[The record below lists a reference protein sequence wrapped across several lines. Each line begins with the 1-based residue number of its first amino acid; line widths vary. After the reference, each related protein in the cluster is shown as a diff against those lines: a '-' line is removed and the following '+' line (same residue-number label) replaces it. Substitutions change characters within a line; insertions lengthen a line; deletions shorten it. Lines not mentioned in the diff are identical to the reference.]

1 MKIERSFEFLPM
13 TDGNAKSF
21 VHSFVR
27 CLIRHRW
34 FFLSSGICTIA
45 FVWLITDGSF
55 RLIYRERFGDFYDF
69 QARSLLAGRLDVPPA
84 VLSGE
89 GFYFGG
95 KCYGYFGICP
105 AVLRLPFVALGIG
118 FGKLS
123 RAFMTIYF
131 MGALFA
137 SYLIFIQ
144 LRAVLDRQSKPPSST
159 ATLLLIV
166 NVGAGSTLLFLAS
179 RAYVY
184 HEAILAGAAFALG
197 STYFT
202 LRYLSRPCFRS
213 AGGALALGVCA
224 VHCRPTSGLF
234 ALSFLGACALITML
248 CNRQS
253 LKRTAKSNLA
263 VALLSVIGFLSFN
276 GISYLKFHTFD
287 GMPLRYNIQF
297 LENPG
302 RIGRI
307 NGEELH
313 AGNIRLNA
321 DAYFGT
327 FTGVF
332 TRHFP
337 FIRDQGVVIDKYP
350 GTVYDL
356 NEPIL
361 AIPYSMPGLAL
372 LSLMGVALG
381 AFTEQYFRRALIAL
395 GVAFVPMALVLFMAV
410 VSSQR
415 YTGDFVPA
423 LVIAASIGLALSDTR
438 TWRVWL
444 QMSAMPF
451 ALASVFVTFALALRY
466 QGEEVWGVPDSAKS
480 HYRQIKHWFD
490 ERM

>member
-1 MKIERSFEFLPM
+1 MVKAWLKDLVGRL
-13 TDGNAKSF
+13 TG
-21 VHSFVR
+21 SFVR
-27 CLIRHRW
+27 FFIRHRC
-34 FFLSSGICTIA
+34 FFLSSGICIIA

-55 RLIYRERFGDFYDF
+55 TLIYRERFGDFYDF

-84 VLSGE
+84 ALSGE

-123 RAFMTIYF
+123 RALMMIYF
-131 MGALFA
+131 MGALLA
-137 SYLIFIQ
+137 SYLIFTQ
-144 LRAVLDRQSKPPSST
+144 LRAAADKHSKPPSNA

-179 RAYVY
+179 RAFVY

-202 LRYLSRPCFRS
+202 LRYLAQPGFGSA
-213 AGGALALGVCA
+213 AGGLALGVCA
-224 VHCRPTSGLF
+224 AHCRPTSGLF
-234 ALSFLGACALITML
+234 ALSFLAACALITIL
-248 CNRQS
+248 SSRQS
-253 LKRTAKSNLA
+253 LKRAAKSNLP
-263 VALLSVIGFLSFN
+263 VALLSAIGFLTFN

-287 GMPLRYNIQF
+287 GMPLRYNVQF
-297 LENPG
+297 LENPS
-302 RIGRI
+302 RLVRI

-313 AGNIRLNA
+313 AGNILPNA

-337 FIRDQGVVIDKYP
+337 YIRDQGVVTDKYP
-350 GTVYDL
+350 GTVYDM

-361 AIPYSMPGLAL
+361 AVPYCMPGLAL
-372 LSLMGVALG
+372 LSLIGVALG
-381 AFTEQYFRRALIAL
+381 AFKEPYFRRALIAL
-395 GVAFVPMALVLFMAV
+395 AMAFVPMALVLFMAV

-415 YTGDFVPA
+415 YTADFVPA
-423 LVIAASIGLALSDTR
+423 LVIATSIGLAVSDFGTR
-438 TWRVWL
+438 RAWL
-444 QMSAMPF
+444 LMSTMPF
-451 ALASVFVTFALALRY
+451 AFASVIVTFALALHY

-480 HYRQIKHWFD
+480 HYRHIKHWFD
-490 ERM
+490 ERISGSS

>member
-1 MKIERSFEFLPM
+1 
-13 TDGNAKSF
+13 
-21 VHSFVR
+21 
-27 CLIRHRW
+27 
-34 FFLSSGICTIA
+34 
-45 FVWLITDGSF
+45 
-55 RLIYRERFGDFYDF
+55 
-69 QARSLLAGRLDVPPA
+69 
-84 VLSGE
+84 
-89 GFYFGG
+89 
-95 KCYGYFGICP
+95 
-105 AVLRLPFVALGIG
+105 
-118 FGKLS
+118 
-123 RAFMTIYF
+123 
-131 MGALFA
+131 
-137 SYLIFIQ
+137 
-144 LRAVLDRQSKPPSST
+144 
-159 ATLLLIV
+159 
-166 NVGAGSTLLFLAS
+166 
-179 RAYVY
+179 
-184 HEAILAGAAFALG
+184 
-197 STYFT
+197 
-202 LRYLSRPCFRS
+202 
-213 AGGALALGVCA
+213 
-224 VHCRPTSGLF
+224 
-234 ALSFLGACALITML
+234 
-248 CNRQS
+248 
-253 LKRTAKSNLA
+253 
-263 VALLSVIGFLSFN
+263 
-276 GISYLKFHTFD
+276 
-287 GMPLRYNIQF
+287 MPLRYNIQF

-395 GVAFVPMALVLFMAV
+395 GMAFVPMALVLFMAV

>member
-1 MKIERSFEFLPM
+1 MFQGLESLVRS
-13 TDGNAKSF
+13 
-21 VHSFVR
+21 
-27 CLIRHRW
+27 LIRHRW

-55 RLIYRERFGDFYDF
+55 ALTYRERFGDFYDF

-89 GFYFGG
+89 GFYFEG

-123 RAFMTIYF
+123 RTLMTIYF
-131 MGALFA
+131 MGALLA
-137 SYLIFIQ
+137 SYLIFTQ
-144 LRAVLDRQSKPPSST
+144 LRAAVDRQSKSPSSA

-166 NVGAGSTLLFLAS
+166 NVGAGSTLFFLAS
-179 RAYVY
+179 RAFVY
-184 HEAILAGAAFALG
+184 HEAILAGASFALG

-202 LRYLSRPCFRS
+202 LRYLSRSCLRS
-213 AGGALALGVCA
+213 AGGALALGICA
-224 VHCRPTSGLF
+224 AHCRPTSGLF
-234 ALSFLGACALITML
+234 ALSFLAACALITML
-248 CNRQS
+248 CSRQS
-253 LKRTAKSNLA
+253 LKQAAKSNLA
-263 VALLSVIGFLSFN
+263 VALLSTIGFLSFN

-297 LENPG
+297 LDNPG
-302 RIGRI
+302 RLSRI

-313 AGNIRLNA
+313 AGNIRSNA
-321 DAYFGT
+321 DAYVGT

-337 FIRDQGVVIDKYP
+337 YIRDESVVTDKYP
-350 GTVYDL
+350 GAVYD
-356 NEPIL
+356 NVEPIL
-361 AIPYSMPGLAL
+361 GIPYCMPGLAL
-372 LSLMGVALG
+372 LSLMGVVLG
-381 AFTEQYFRRALIAL
+381 AFTEQYLRRALIAL
-395 GVAFVPMALVLFMAV
+395 AMAFVPMALVLFMAV

-423 LVIAASIGLALSDTR
+423 LVIAASIGLAVSDIR
-438 TWRVWL
+438 TWRAWL

-451 ALASVFVTFALALRY
+451 ALASVFVTFALALHY

-480 HYRQIKHWFD
+480 HYRDIKHWFD
-490 ERM
+490 ERISGSS

>member
-1 MKIERSFEFLPM
+1 M
-13 TDGNAKSF
+13 TDINAKPF

-27 CLIRHRW
+27 RLIRHRW

-55 RLIYRERFGDFYDF
+55 ALIYRERFGDFYDF

-123 RAFMTIYF
+123 RALMTIYF
-131 MGALFA
+131 MGALLA
-137 SYLIFIQ
+137 SYRIFTQ
-144 LRAVLDRQSKPPSST
+144 LRAVLDRQSKPPSCT

-179 RAYVY
+179 RAFVY

-202 LRYLSRPCFRS
+202 LRYLLRPCFRS
-213 AGGALALGVCA
+213 AAGALVLGVCA

-234 ALSFLGACALITML
+234 ALSFLAACSLITMPGTW
-248 CNRQS
+248 QS
-253 LKRTAKSNLA
+253 LKRAAITNLA
-263 VALLSVIGFLSFN
+263 VALLSTIGFLSFN

-287 GMPLRYNIQF
+287 AMPLRYNIQF
-297 LENPG
+297 LENPD
-302 RIGRI
+302 RISRI
-307 NGEELH
+307 NGGELH
-313 AGNIRLNA
+313 AGNIRSNA

-327 FTGVF
+327 FTGIF
-332 TRHFP
+332 TPQFP
-337 FIRDQGVVIDKYP
+337 YIQNKGVAIDKYP
-350 GTVYDL
+350 GTRYDM

-361 AIPYSMPGLAL
+361 GIPYCMPGLAL
-372 LSLMGVALG
+372 LSLMGVGL
-381 AFTEQYFRRALIAL
+381 AFTQQYFRRVLIAL
-395 GVAFVPMALVLFMAV
+395 AMAFVPMALVLFMAV

-423 LVIAASIGLALSDTR
+423 LVIAASIGLALSETR
-438 TWRVWL
+438 TWRLWL
-444 QMSAMPF
+444 QISALPF

-480 HYRQIKHWFD
+480 HYRHIKHWFD
-490 ERM
+490 ERISGSN